1 MECKNIECNN
11 ETIGKR
17 VYCSLTCRNI
27 FVNKYLRNYDKCSN
41 TFKEKRK
48 IKEKEYLKNPKKCK
62 ECSNVIKFSKFI
74 DKDQFC
80 NHSCSSSFNNKFRKG
95 TKHNLSESGRKA
107 LIESACKNLLNEESR
122 RKAFENQNK
131 KYNRNP
137 EKQNCIEC
145 NKLTR
150 NKKYC
155 SMYCKSEYM
164 NRNMDEYKRY
174 KLDCNFKFNLSDH
187 PDEFDFSLIR
197 EHGWYSPS
205 NKNNNLGGVSRDH
218 MLSVREGFELGIDVK
233 VISHPANCKLMIHN
247 QNISKNKKSSITL
260 EELMERINLFNN
272 KYKNKTN

>member
-11 ETIGKR
+11 EVIGKR

-48 IKEKEYLKNPKKCK
+48 IKEEEYLKNPKKCK
-62 ECSNVIKFSKFI
+62 ECNNIIKFSKYI

-80 NHSCSSSFNNKFRKG
+80 NHSCSASFTNKNRDYTKWSSKISDGVFKYFVKIGNRNENDIKGIYKLKCYECGINFDGYNNKLKF
-95 TKHNLSESGRKA
+95 
-107 LIESACKNLLNEESR
+107 
-122 RKAFENQNK
+122 
-131 KYNRNP
+131 
-137 EKQNCIEC
+137 C
-145 NKLTR
+145 NKDCR
-150 NKKYC
+150 NLNKRKK
-155 SMYCKSEYM
+155 SNISEYKA
-164 NRNMDEYKRY
+164 YKS
-174 KLDCNFKFNLSDH
+174 DTNFKFNLSDY